1 MLNKTR
7 RNKMNKKE
15 QKTFINEL
23 IDNVKAEILM
33 KAYPDHWNGIELR
46 WLIAEKFNQTVLSG
60 YTDKRKKRFRDFEN
74 ECIVN
79 NYY

>member
-1 MLNKTR
+1 MNR
-7 RNKMNKKE
+7 RE
-15 QKTFINEL
+15 QKKFINEL

-33 KAYPDHWNGIELR
+33 KAYPEEWDGIELR
-46 WLIAEKFNQTVLSG
+46 WLIAEKFNQAVLG
-60 YTDKRKKRFRDFEN
+60 RYNDKRNKRHKDFVN